1 MKHTKAAAAKT
12 LLLSLN
18 NEQNP
23 RIPLFTRASGI
34 LFLSVMLW

>member
-18 NEQNP
+18 RYFGAQKS
-23 RIPLFTRASGI
+23 LKALI
-34 LFLSVMLW
+34 LLVF